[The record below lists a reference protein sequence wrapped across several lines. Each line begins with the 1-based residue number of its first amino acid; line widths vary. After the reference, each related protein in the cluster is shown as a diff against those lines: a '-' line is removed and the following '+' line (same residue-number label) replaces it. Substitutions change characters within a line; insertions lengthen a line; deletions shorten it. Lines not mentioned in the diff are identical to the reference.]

1 MKNAVAT
8 LFALIAVLTSTHL
21 AAAQDTLKLAVGQ
34 QGALPTSVSEIGVRA
49 GIFKKHNLALELTY
63 TAGGG
68 ETLQP
73 VIGGAVDLG
82 IGVGTSAVMG
92 AFAKGAPVRIIGG
105 NTTGAMDLMWF
116 VKADGPIKSMKDVN
130 GRTFAYGSTGS
141 STQIVARALLKQFG
155 VNAQMVATGNFAATL
170 TATMSGQVDVG
181 WTSPPLVFEPL
192 NAGKIRIIATG
203 ADAKEYVDQTVRVIA
218 ANANS
223 LATKGDAIKR
233 YVAAYRETM
242 AWMYSND
249 PKALTAIASF
259 MGVDEKIARQTLGI
273 YTKESLDFDRITGL
287 DGITADAVEGKFM
300 NAPLTAEQLKTVIV
314 KIPAP

>member
-1 MKNAVAT
+1 MKHKTATVVA
-8 LFALIAVLTSTHL
+8 LAALLAATHL

-73 VIGGAVDLG
+73 VIAGAVDLG

-92 AFAKGAPVRIIGG
+92 AFTKGAPVRIIGG

-116 VKADGPIKSMKDVN
+116 VKSDSPIKSMKDVN

-155 VNAQMVATGNFAATL
+155 VNAQMVATGNFAATM
-170 TATMSGQVDVG
+170 TATMSGQIDVG

-192 NAGKIRIIATG
+192 NAGKIRILTSG

-223 LATKGDAIKR
+223 LATKADAIKR

-242 AWMYSND
+242 AWMYSSD
-249 PKALTAIASF
+249 PKALTAIAAF
-259 MGVDEKIARQTLGI
+259 MGTNEKIARQTLDI

-287 DGITADAVEGKFM
+287 DGVMADAVEAKFM
-300 NAPLTAEQLKTVIV
+300 SAPLTEQQLKAVII

>member
-1 MKNAVAT
+1 MKHATVT
-8 LFALIAVLTSTHL
+8 LFALTALLAATHL
-21 AAAQDTLKLAVGQ
+21 ASAQDTLKLAVGQ

-116 VKADGPIKSMKDVN
+116 VKADGPIKSMKDAN

-155 VNAQMVATGNFAATL
+155 VNAQMIATGNFAATL

-223 LATKGDAIKR
+223 LNTKADAIKR

-249 PKALTAIASF
+249 PKAITAIAAF
-259 MGVDEKIARQTLGI
+259 MNQDEKIVRQTLAI

-287 DGITADAVEGKFM
+287 DGIMADAVEGKFM

-314 KIPAP
+314 KIPAS

>member
-1 MKNAVAT
+1 MKHAVAT
-8 LFALIAVLTSTHL
+8 LFALTTILAATHI

-92 AFAKGAPVRIIGG
+92 AFTKGAPVRIIGG

-116 VKADGPIKSMKDVN
+116 VRADSPIKTMADVK

-141 STQIVARALLKQFG
+141 STQIVARALLKQFN

-192 NAGKIRIIATG
+192 NDGKIRVIASG
-203 ADAKEYVDQTVRVIA
+203 ADAKEYADQTVRVIA

-223 LATKGDAIKR
+223 LNTKADAIKR

-249 PKALTAIASF
+249 PKALTAIAAF
-259 MGVDEKIARQTLGI
+259 MGVNEKIARQSLDV

-287 DGITADAVEGKFM
+287 DGVMADAVEAKFM
-300 NAPLTAEQLKTVIV
+300 SAPLTAQQLKDVIV
-314 KIPAP
+314 KIPTP

>member
-1 MKNAVAT
+1 MKHTTAT
-8 LFALIAVLTSTHL
+8 FFAMTALLAATHL

-34 QGALPTSVSEIGVRA
+34 QGALPTSVSEIGVKA
-49 GIFKKHNLALELTY
+49 GIFKKHNLNLELTY

-92 AFAKGAPVRIIGG
+92 AFTKGAPVRIIGG

-116 VKADGPIKSMKDVN
+116 VKVDSPIKTMADVK
-130 GRTFAYGSTGS
+130 GHTFAYGSTGS
-141 STQIVARALLKQFG
+141 STQIVARALLKQFN
-155 VNAQMVATGNFAATL
+155 VNAQMVATGNFAATM
-170 TATMSGQVDVG
+170 TATMSGQIDVG

-242 AWMYSND
+242 AWMYSGD
-249 PKALTAIASF
+249 PKAIAAIAAF
-259 MGVDEKIARQTLGI
+259 MNQDEKIVRQTLAI

-287 DGITADAVEGKFM
+287 DGVMADAVEARFM
-300 NAPLTAEQLKTVIV
+300 SAPLTPQQLKEVIV
-314 KIPAP
+314 KIAAP

>member
-1 MKNAVAT
+1 MKCTPAT
-8 LFALIAVLTSTHL
+8 LFAFATLLAATQL

-49 GIFKKHNLALELTY
+49 GIFKKHNLVLELTY

-73 VIGGAVDLG
+73 VIAGAVDLG

-92 AFAKGAPVRIIGG
+92 AFTKGAPVRIIGG

-116 VKADGPIKSMKDVN
+116 VRADSPIKKMEDVK

-141 STQIVARALLKQFG
+141 STQIVARALLKQFN
-155 VNAQMVATGNFAATL
+155 VNAQMVATGNFAATM
-170 TATMSGQVDVG
+170 TATMSGQIDVG

-192 NAGKIRIIATG
+192 NDGKIRVIATG
-203 ADAKEYVDQTVRVIA
+203 ADAKEYADQTVRVIA

-223 LATKGDAIKR
+223 LATKADAIKR

-249 PKALTAIASF
+249 PKALTTIAAF
-259 MGVDEKIARQTLGI
+259 MGMNEKIARQTIDI

-287 DGITADAVEGKFM
+287 DGVMADAVEAKFM
-300 NAPLTAEQLKTVIV
+300 SAPLTPQQLKDVII

>member
-1 MKNAVAT
+1 MKHAT
-8 LFALIAVLTSTHL
+8 AALFALTTLLAATHL
-21 AAAQDTLKLAVGQ
+21 AVAQDTLKLAVGQ

-92 AFAKGAPVRIIGG
+92 AFTKGAPVRIIGG
-105 NTTGAMDLMWF
+105 NTTGARDLMWF
-116 VKADGPIKSMKDVN
+116 VKADSPIKSMADVK

-141 STQIVARALLKQFG
+141 STQIVARALLKQFN
-155 VNAQMVATGNFAATL
+155 VNAQLVATGNFAATM
-170 TATMSGQVDVG
+170 TATMSGQIDVG

-192 NAGKIRIIATG
+192 NDGKIRVIATG

-223 LATKGDAIKR
+223 LATKADAIKR

-242 AWMYSND
+242 AWMYSGD
-249 PKALTAIASF
+249 PKALTAIAAF
-259 MGVDEKIARQTLGI
+259 MGVNEKIARQTLDV
-273 YTKESLDFDRITGL
+273 YTRESLDFDRITGL
-287 DGITADAVEGKFM
+287 DGVMADAVEAKFM
-300 NAPLTAEQLKTVIV
+300 GAPLTAQQLKDVIV